1 MQKTL
6 LLLLTGALLGVG
18 GYWLFQRAQNKGQLA
33 EAKDRVTYA
42 AWKAGKSIKEAAD
55 EVKSELGK
63 TGVIVRDKAKS
74 ASDAV
79 SAAVSDSAVTTG
91 VKAKLLAESGLR
103 GVGVETTEGVVTL
116 SGTVSSHEDIARAMK
131 IALEA
136 DGVRRVVSRL
146 QISAEKPADPPK

>member
-1 MQKTL
+1 MKKTILIL
-6 LLLLTGALLGVG
+6 LSGVLLGVG

-42 AWKAGKSIKEAAD
+42 AWKAGKSLKEAAD
-55 EVKSELGK
+55 EVKAELGK
-63 TGVIVRDKAKS
+63 TGVVVRDKAKS

-79 SAAVSDSAVTTG
+79 SAAVSDSAVTAG

-103 GVGVETTEGVVTL
+103 GVGVETAQGVVTL

-136 DGVRRVVSRL
+136 DGARRVISHLQVSV
-146 QISAEKPADPPK
+146 EKPASAPK